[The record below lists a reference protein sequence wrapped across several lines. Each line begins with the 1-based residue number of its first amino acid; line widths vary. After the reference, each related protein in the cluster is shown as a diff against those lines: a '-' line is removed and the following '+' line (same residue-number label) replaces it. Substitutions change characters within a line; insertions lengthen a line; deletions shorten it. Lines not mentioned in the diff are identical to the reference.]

1 MLLSR
6 RPLLFRTSSSD
17 GRERRGWSGS
27 SPQEAPT
34 ESLRGNVFHFP
45 QNATLF
51 RERLRRCSAAVRSRG
66 CDVMLHEQEVA
77 SHQVDL
83 KRK

>member
-6 RPLLFRTSSSD
+6 LPLLFRISSSD
-17 GRERRGWSGS
+17 GKERQGWSGS

-34 ESLRGNVFHFP
+34 ESLRGNVFRFP

-51 RERLRRCSAAVRSRG
+51 RARLRCCSAAVRGRG
-66 CDVMLHEQEVA
+66 CDVMLPQQEVA